1 MSAGALRR
9 SGGRAAFVV
18 GRVLRHPSLAP
29 EVGRKVLSRTRTD
42 RHRRRVSLYP
52 RIAQDAA
59 DVLGEVLGVDAA
71 EVVRLMEEQA
81 LARLVIEL
89 GVYKPPSHTWEM
101 GGPAFLHACYAVVR
115 ILQPRVV
122 VETGVG
128 HGYSTA
134 AILQALEENGEGR
147 LRSVDLPVF
156 RPRVSPHVGGA
167 VPPRLRSSRW
177 QLLLGPDKRVL
188 PRLLQ
193 GLGPVNFFHYDSDKT
208 YGGMRR
214 TLGLAWDHLSPGGVL
229 MVDDVD
235 AQDAFLEFCEER
247 GMEPRVVL
255 KPRTLSRR
263 GDRCVGL
270 VRGAVEE
277 GSP

>member
-29 EVGRKVLSRTRTD
+29 EVGRKALSRATAD

-52 RIAQDAA
+52 RMAQDPA
-59 DVLGEVLGVDAA
+59 DLLGEMLGVDAA
-71 EVVRLMEEQA
+71 AVERLMEEEA
-81 LARLVIEL
+81 LERLLIEL
-89 GVYKPPSHTWEM
+89 AVYQPSSHTWEM
-101 GGPAFLHACYAVVR
+101 GGPAFLHACYAIVR

-134 AILQALEENGEGR
+134 VVLQALEENGEGM

-156 RPRVSPHVGGA
+156 RPGVRRHVGGA
-167 VPPRLRSSRW
+167 VPPRLRFSRW
-177 QLLLGPDKRVL
+177 QLQVGPDKRVL

-208 YGGMRR
+208 YGGMSR
-214 TLGLAWDHLSPGGVL
+214 TLRLVWDHLSPGGVL

-247 GMEPRVVL
+247 ALEPRVVL

-263 GDRCVGL
+263 AGRCVGL
-270 VRGAVEE
+270 LRRPLEE
-277 GSP
+277 DRP